1 MGFRGVINVILRKQ
15 IEMSRSFSLFQP
27 HPPPSPPPLTPH
39 PTTTRC
45 SRAICFFKFFFFILM
60 HRLLPFPKKKTNFGK
75 KKVTLDPRQ
84 KDRLF
89 SEQAFPFSPPPS
101 LLCSR
106 PNFLEDLVRKLL
118 QRRLPAEVLNVM
130 ITAVAKNKKV
140 KTVIVQKTELVLI
153 WWCQQGLEEEECS
166 PAG

>member
-1 MGFRGVINVILRKQ
+1 
-15 IEMSRSFSLFQP
+15 
-27 HPPPSPPPLTPH
+27 
-39 PTTTRC
+39 
-45 SRAICFFKFFFFILM
+45 M
-60 HRLLPFPKKKTNFGK
+60 HRLLPFPKKKPNFGK

-89 SEQAFPFSPPPS
+89 SEQAFPFPPPPS

-106 PNFLEDLVRKLL
+106 PNFLEDLGWKLL
-118 QRRLPAEVLNVM
+118 LRRLPAEVLNVM
-130 ITAVAKNKKV
+130 ITAVAKNNKV